1 MSLMNT
7 ELQLKLSN
15 DEHNDDERS
24 RSSSNNSNSGV
35 DVRKI
40 YVLEGHGVPIQLLS
54 HLIQAVQSWTTSTTT
69 TTTSNNNKSS
79 SSSNNNTSQ
88 SSSQIVQISFE
99 NIHNTTMLNRDVIQI
114 MYANGNTTVG
124 SQQQQF
130 IMGTTE
136 EEENNDWEH
145 DFELYMVVMDRIA
158 SRLASIVLFGNDTEN
173 GEVAATTATATDSI
187 LGSSGSMITPASLK
201 RWNVTMM
208 KGEALPLSLL
218 RKEKEEGLRRQEH
231 RYKQSIF
238 LTVEWV
244 MKNRGRDCCNI
255 VLRLQNDGMVQDDSG
270 GSSSG
275 TKRGSGRDPISLVFD
290 GVYEQ

>member
-7 ELQLKLSN
+7 ELQLKQSN
-15 DEHNDDERS
+15 DDNNDNKRS
-24 RSSSNNSNSGV
+24 GSRNNNNSNNSV

-54 HLIQAVQSWTTSTTT
+54 HLIQAVQSWTASKTTT
-69 TTTSNNNKSS
+69 TTNNN
-79 SSSNNNTSQ
+79 SSSNSNTSNTSQ
-88 SSSQIVQISFE
+88 SSSKIVQISFE

-114 MYANGNTTVG
+114 MYANGNTTV
-124 SQQQQF
+124 SQQQQHF

-136 EEENNDWEH
+136 EENDWEH

-158 SRLASIVLFGNDTEN
+158 SRLASIALSGNDN
-173 GEVAATTATATDSI
+173 NDNDEVAAATTDSI

-218 RKEKEEGLRRQEH
+218 TKEKEGLRRQEYH
-231 RYKQSIF
+231 YKQSIF

-244 MKNRGRDCCNI
+244 MKNRSRNCCNI
-255 VLRLQNDGMVQDDSG
+255 VLRLQHDGMLQDGS
-270 GSSSG
+270 GSSSS
-275 TKRGSGRDPISLVFD
+275 TKRGSGREPISLVFD
-290 GVYEQ
+290 GVYKQ

>member
-7 ELQLKLSN
+7 ELQLKVSN
-15 DEHNDDERS
+15 DENNDDK
-24 RSSSNNSNSGV
+24 SSSDSNNSV

-40 YVLEGHGVPIQLLS
+40 YELEGHGVPIQLLS
-54 HLIQAVQSWTTSTTT
+54 HLIQAVQSWTASTTST
-69 TTTSNNNKSS
+69 NNN
-79 SSSNNNTSQ
+79 SSNNSNTSQ
-88 SSSQIVQISFE
+88 SSSKIVQISFE

-114 MYANGNTTVG
+114 MYANGNNTV
-124 SQQQQF
+124 SSQQQQQF
-130 IMGTTE
+130 IMGTT

-158 SRLASIVLFGNDTEN
+158 SRLASIVLSEN
-173 GEVAATTATATDSI
+173 GSENDEVATTTDSI

-218 RKEKEEGLRRQEH
+218 KKEKEGLRRQRQEYH
-231 RYKQSIF
+231 YKQSIF

-244 MKNRGRDCCNI
+244 MKNRSRNCCNI
-255 VLRLQNDGMVQDDSG
+255 VLRLQHDGMVQDGS
-270 GSSSG
+270 GSSSS